1 MNQMKITQVFILF
14 IAFFLISLQIYS
26 NNGFEDGY
34 IITNATDTL
43 YGQIKDRKLGTFSKL
58 YTKIIFKNKKGRKKK
73 YGAKDI
79 IAYKRGGDEFVS
91 LWFLENPYFF
101 DLRATS
107 VEGKGKILF
116 FKHIM
121 KGQLNYFYH
130 EYVEENGIID
140 QSGYFKKEDDAEMIF
155 VRTGLFGLNKKQLTS
170 YFKDCPALQNKIMN
184 KTFTKPYEIVN
195 YYNNW
200 ILNESKKSI

>member
-1 MNQMKITQVFILF
+1 MKITQVFILF

-116 FKHIM
+116 LSLIHI
-121 KGQLNYFYH
+121 
-130 EYVEENGIID
+130 
-140 QSGYFKKEDDAEMIF
+140 
-155 VRTGLFGLNKKQLTS
+155 
-170 YFKDCPALQNKIMN
+170 
-184 KTFTKPYEIVN
+184 
-195 YYNNW
+195 
-200 ILNESKKSI
+200 

>member
-1 MNQMKITQVFILF
+1 MKLTQVFNLF
-14 IAFFLISLQIYS
+14 ITFFLISLQIYS

-34 IITNATDTL
+34 IITNANDTL
-43 YGQIKDRKLGTFSKL
+43 YGQIKDRKVGTFSKL
-58 YTKIIFKNKKGRKKK
+58 YIKIIFKNKKGRKKK
-73 YGAKDI
+73 YDAKSI
-79 IAYKRGGDEFVS
+79 IAYKRGVDEFVS

-107 VEGKGKILF
+107 SAGKGKKLF

-121 KGQLNYFYH
+121 KGHLNYFYH

-140 QSGYFKKEDDAEMIF
+140 HRGYFKKEDEAEMIF
-155 VRTGLFGLNKKQLTS
+155 VRTGLFGLNKKQLNS
-170 YFKDCPALQNKIMN
+170 YFKDCPSLQNKIMS

-200 ILNESKKSI
+200 VLNESKKSN